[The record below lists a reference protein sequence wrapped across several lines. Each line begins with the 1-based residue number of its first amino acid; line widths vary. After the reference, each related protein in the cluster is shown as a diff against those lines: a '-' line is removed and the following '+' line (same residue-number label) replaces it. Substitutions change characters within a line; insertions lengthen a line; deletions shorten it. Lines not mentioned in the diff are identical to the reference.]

1 MATSVVS
8 PLITGGSTVTD
19 NVGSNKRILVLTINH
34 KEKHINPY
42 SQCIYLPLTI
52 IVTLSELS
60 ASLKPFTDT
69 EHVYSPLSLLSSGEN
84 VVILVCCNPSSLDTI
99 AVVSSLSQLT
109 ITRDGDT
116 PLTTVAIQVRV

>member
-1 MATSVVS
+1 M
-8 PLITGGSTVTD
+8 TD
-19 NVGSNKRILVLTINH
+19 NVGSNKGIFVLTINH
-34 KEKHINPY
+34 KEKHTNPF

-69 EHVYSPLSLLSSGEN
+69 EHVYCPLSLLSSGEN
-84 VVILVCCNPSSLDTI
+84 VIIRVCCNPSILDI
-99 AVVSSLSQLT
+99 IVAVSSLSQLT

-116 PLTTVAIQVRV
+116 PLTTVAIQERV